1 MHSALL
7 VATFLS
13 VLDIALANP
22 IRMEEFQLRQ
32 AQPCFIVGKVALPQE
47 TQDAANFLAS
57 DITCNAKKTTISGVP
72 DVSSGGISF
81 SSIDF
86 ATSGQSP
93 LEFALEKFATTSPL
107 AENDLAKFQNEAN
120 VYTATEVALRSIG
133 GNLAVK
139 APKFFI
145 NFQIARIQTAQ
156 GNPPTDPSQTVEHL
170 LGKVTKNA
178 SKADQKFL
186 DQITNLSKVL
196 S

>member
-1 MHSALL
+1 MTNCFS
-7 VATFLS
+7 LS
-13 VLDIALANP
+13 VP
-22 IRMEEFQLRQ
+22 IPAEGFQPRQ
-32 AQPCFIVGKVALPQE
+32 AQPCFIVGNVALPQE
-47 TQDAANFLAS
+47 TQDAANSLAS
-57 DITCNAKKTTISGVP
+57 SVTCNAKETTISGVP

-93 LEFALEKFATTSPL
+93 LAFALEKFATTSPL
-107 AENDLAKFQNEAN
+107 ADNDLTKFQNEAN
-120 VYTATEVALRSIG
+120 VYTATEAALRSIG
-133 GNLAVK
+133 GNLAIK

-156 GNPPTDPSQTVEHL
+156 GNPPTNPAQTVEHL

-178 SKADQKFL
+178 SKADQQFL
-186 DQITNLSKVL
+186 EQITSLSNIL